1 MHAVV
6 VTVTI
11 HDFDR
16 GVEMLKERIVPAV
29 SGAPGFVTGYWTR
42 SEDNRGLSL
51 IAVESE
57 DAARAIA
64 EQIQSQASQDDAVTL
79 ETVEVR
85 EVVAHA

>member
-16 GVEMLKERIVPAV
+16 GRQMLQERIVPAV
-29 SGAPGFVTGYWTR
+29 KGAPGFIAGYWTR
-42 SEDNRGLSL
+42 SEDDRGLSL

-57 DAARAIA
+57 DAARGLA
-64 EQIQSQASQDDAVTL
+64 QMIQSAPPDEGVTL
-79 ETVEVR
+79 ETVEIR
-85 EVVAHA
+85 EVVASA